1 MMRPATIFLGI
12 WRRGDGLARAE
23 EGSGDES
30 ARASAGFQNSFF
42 ANPNNIH
49 MYHYNTTFTHNAT
62 SDKMWIMNMTEIS
75 SKFGQTLKRIRTKKK
90 MSQGDIARALEV
102 HRAYISGIES
112 GKRNPTLAT
121 IKKLADALKVSADEL
136 LK

>member
-1 MMRPATIFLGI
+1 
-12 WRRGDGLARAE
+12 
-23 EGSGDES
+23 
-30 ARASAGFQNSFF
+30 
-42 ANPNNIH
+42 
-49 MYHYNTTFTHNAT
+49 
-62 SDKMWIMNMTEIS
+62 MTEIS

-90 MSQGDIARALEV
+90 MSQGDIARTLEV

-121 IKKLADALKVSADEL
+121 IKKLADALGVSADEL